1 MVEMAYRNE
10 RKEEGY
16 SFAFFILSNFFTAT
30 ILLNL
35 LLMVTLQQ
43 YDEFRNKKYNPIDKF
58 NSFLADFNNAW
69 NKFSTEEDSGFRI
82 KKYLVSQ
89 FFMEL
94 NWRKLNFPENGKLES
109 IKKYI
114 SDLKLYIDQDDYVYY
129 QDVVF
134 KIIYKQ
140 MGTQIDRTNPE
151 NNLIFKTERILQKKI
166 KKIINNY
173 ISKKSKN
180 DQKNILISFNPL
192 TSYLYYKFSFQYLKT
207 FISNYKENMELLQHL
222 GESKESELF
231 KSSEDSQNSYNE
243 DNESSS
249 ESSGSNSSN
258 SSSNDNNS
266 SNSKKKSSSVEKGED
281 SKANSSLNKEE
292 NSNLNDKDKDN
303 SMMNKQDNSIKET
316 PK

>member
-1 MVEMAYRNE
+1 
-10 RKEEGY
+10 
-16 SFAFFILSNFFTAT
+16 
-30 ILLNL
+30 
-35 LLMVTLQQ
+35 
-43 YDEFRNKKYNPIDKF
+43 
-58 NSFLADFNNAW
+58 
-69 NKFSTEEDSGFRI
+69 
-82 KKYLVSQ
+82 
-89 FFMEL
+89 MEL
-94 NWRKLNFPENGKLES
+94 NWRKLNFPEKGKLES

-114 SDLKLYIDQDDYVYY
+114 TDLKLYIDQDDYVYY

-140 MGTQIDRTNPE
+140 MGTQIDRNNPE

-173 ISKKSKN
+173 ICKKSKN
-180 DQKNILISFNPL
+180 DQKKILISFNPL
-192 TSYLYYKFSFQYLKT
+192 TSYLSYKLSFQYLKT
-207 FISNYKENMELLQHL
+207 FISYYKENMELLSYYKEMELLQHSE
-222 GESKESELF
+222 ESRESELF
-231 KSSEDSQNSYNE
+231 KSSEDSQNSYSE